1 MILFTVTLI
10 AYIFNTVFN
19 LLALFKAKNKKQTI
33 KSDTT
38 DTPLYILMI
47 VNFLL
52 VPDIMFN
59 VTITIINLVNILLDT
74 FRFIRNP
81 LNNKSLLINVTIN
94 ISYILL
100 SFLLLGVCIQ
110 KSVKNVPLA
119 AIFFC
124 PNRTFNSCDNYQY
137 NGLRFVCI
145 FVDNMFTIKSKYDIL
160 KIVNTAKKKRRT
172 K

>member
-52 VPDIMFN
+52 LPDIMFN

-110 KSVKNVPLA
+110 KSVK
-119 AIFFC
+119 
-124 PNRTFNSCDNYQY
+124 
-137 NGLRFVCI
+137 
-145 FVDNMFTIKSKYDIL
+145 
-160 KIVNTAKKKRRT
+160 IVATGGNLLL
-172 K
+172 

>member
-1 MILFTVTLI
+1 MTFKVKYDRMEKNMILFTVTLI

-100 SFLLLGVCIQ
+100 SFLLLGVCIR
-110 KSVKNVPLA
+110 K
-119 AIFFC
+119 
-124 PNRTFNSCDNYQY
+124 
-137 NGLRFVCI
+137 
-145 FVDNMFTIKSKYDIL
+145 
-160 KIVNTAKKKRRT
+160 
-172 K
+172 

>member
-1 MILFTVTLI
+1 MTFTVKYDRMEKNMILFTVTLI

-110 KSVKNVPLA
+110 KSVKIVATGGNLLLWVLW
-119 AIFFC
+119 
-124 PNRTFNSCDNYQY
+124 T
-137 NGLRFVCI
+137 G
-145 FVDNMFTIKSKYDIL
+145 KSHL
-160 KIVNTAKKKRRT
+160 N
-172 K
+172 

>member
-1 MILFTVTLI
+1 MTFTVKYDRMEKNMILFTVTLI

-59 VTITIINLVNILLDT
+59 VTISIINLVNILLDT
-74 FRFIRNP
+74 FRFTRNP
-81 LNNKSLLINVTIN
+81 LNKESLLINVMIN
-94 ISYILL
+94 IGYILL

-110 KSVKNVPLA
+110 K
-119 AIFFC
+119 
-124 PNRTFNSCDNYQY
+124 
-137 NGLRFVCI
+137 
-145 FVDNMFTIKSKYDIL
+145 
-160 KIVNTAKKKRRT
+160 
-172 K
+172 

>member
-19 LLALFKAKNKKQTI
+19 LLPLFKAKNKKQTI

-110 KSVKNVPLA
+110 KSVK
-119 AIFFC
+119 
-124 PNRTFNSCDNYQY
+124 
-137 NGLRFVCI
+137 
-145 FVDNMFTIKSKYDIL
+145 
-160 KIVNTAKKKRRT
+160 IVATGGNLLL
-172 K
+172 

>member
-100 SFLLLGVCIQ
+100 SFLLLSVCIQ
-110 KSVKNVPLA
+110 KSVK
-119 AIFFC
+119 
-124 PNRTFNSCDNYQY
+124 
-137 NGLRFVCI
+137 
-145 FVDNMFTIKSKYDIL
+145 
-160 KIVNTAKKKRRT
+160 IVATGGNLLL
-172 K
+172 

>member
-110 KSVKNVPLA
+110 KSVK
-119 AIFFC
+119 
-124 PNRTFNSCDNYQY
+124 
-137 NGLRFVCI
+137 
-145 FVDNMFTIKSKYDIL
+145 
-160 KIVNTAKKKRRT
+160 IVGTGGNFLLPKQNFQQL
-172 K
+172 

>member
-19 LLALFKAKNKKQTI
+19 LLALFMAKNKKQTI

-47 VNFLL
+47 VNFRVL
-52 VPDIMFN
+52 PDIMFN
-59 VTITIINLVNILLDT
+59 VTITRINLVNIRLDT

-110 KSVKNVPLA
+110 KSVK
-119 AIFFC
+119 
-124 PNRTFNSCDNYQY
+124 
-137 NGLRFVCI
+137 
-145 FVDNMFTIKSKYDIL
+145 
-160 KIVNTAKKKRRT
+160 IVATGGNLLL
-172 K
+172 

>member
-1 MILFTVTLI
+1 MEKNMLLFTVTLI

-19 LLALFKAKNKKQTI
+19 WLALFKAKNKKQTI

-110 KSVKNVPLA
+110 KSVK
-119 AIFFC
+119 
-124 PNRTFNSCDNYQY
+124 
-137 NGLRFVCI
+137 
-145 FVDNMFTIKSKYDIL
+145 
-160 KIVNTAKKKRRT
+160 IVATGGNLLL
-172 K
+172 

>member
-59 VTITIINLVNILLDT
+59 VTISIINLVNILLDT

-81 LNNKSLLINVTIN
+81 LNKESLLINVTIN

-110 KSVKNVPLA
+110 KSVK
-119 AIFFC
+119 
-124 PNRTFNSCDNYQY
+124 
-137 NGLRFVCI
+137 
-145 FVDNMFTIKSKYDIL
+145 
-160 KIVNTAKKKRRT
+160 IVATGGNLLL
-172 K
+172 

>member
-1 MILFTVTLI
+1 MEKNMILFTVTLI

-110 KSVKNVPLA
+110 SVKIVATGGNLLYE
-119 AIFFC
+119 FFELE
-124 PNRTFNSCDNYQY
+124 NRT
-137 NGLRFVCI
+137 
-145 FVDNMFTIKSKYDIL
+145 
-160 KIVNTAKKKRRT
+160 
-172 K
+172 

>member
-81 LNNKSLLINVTIN
+81 LNNKSPLINVTIN

-110 KSVKNVPLA
+110 KSVK
-119 AIFFC
+119 
-124 PNRTFNSCDNYQY
+124 
-137 NGLRFVCI
+137 
-145 FVDNMFTIKSKYDIL
+145 
-160 KIVNTAKKKRRT
+160 IVATGGNLLL
-172 K
+172 

>member
-1 MILFTVTLI
+1 MEKNMILFTVTLI

-110 KSVKNVPLA
+110 KSVK
-119 AIFFC
+119 
-124 PNRTFNSCDNYQY
+124 
-137 NGLRFVCI
+137 FVATGG
-145 FVDNMFTIKSKYDIL
+145 NL
-160 KIVNTAKKKRRT
+160 LL
-172 K
+172 

>member
-1 MILFTVTLI
+1 MIFTVKYDRMEKNMILFTVTLI

-100 SFLLLGVCIQ
+100 SFQLLGVCIQ
-110 KSVKNVPLA
+110 KSVK
-119 AIFFC
+119 
-124 PNRTFNSCDNYQY
+124 
-137 NGLRFVCI
+137 
-145 FVDNMFTIKSKYDIL
+145 
-160 KIVNTAKKKRRT
+160 IVATGGNLLL
-172 K
+172 